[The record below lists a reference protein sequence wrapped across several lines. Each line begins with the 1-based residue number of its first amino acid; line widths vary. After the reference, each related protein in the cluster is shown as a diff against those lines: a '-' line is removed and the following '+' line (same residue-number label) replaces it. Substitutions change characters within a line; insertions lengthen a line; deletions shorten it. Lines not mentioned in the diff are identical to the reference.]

1 MDSYTFEKFSSCL
14 QLIFFYIKDCALARH
29 IGVYHH
35 DFTVNV
41 IFIFFVNVHL
51 YTFARI
57 GEYSYIGDDGKTYT
71 VKYSAGVDGF
81 RYTRTLL
88 KKINFAHFLIYQ
100 EIFLHI

>member
-1 MDSYTFEKFSSCL
+1 MFSL
-14 QLIFFYIKDCALARH
+14 FAINMFLYIKDFALAGR
-29 IGVYHH
+29 IGVYHQ
-35 DFTVNV
+35 DLTVNV
-41 IFIFFVNVHL
+41 IVIFFFNVHL

-88 KKINFAHFLIYQ
+88 KKIDFAHFLIRQ
-100 EIFLHI
+100 EIFPHI